1 MRDIRRIAG
10 LGVAF
15 GLSASAGLA
24 QPAATLG
31 KAIEVDDPRQPVVRA
46 APPAPAGTGVTPLFS
61 RGLLRQPA
69 SGTGGTAQ
77 PGGGTT
83 TLPPP
88 RPADGQPNVTEQRG
102 TTTAPPPTTTYP
114 IYPSGPAA
122 TMGAP
127 MPVGVVPSAPTPMYS
142 YPSYVVPGSGVTV
155 PGPVVGPQPC
165 DPATGVPYGA
175 FGGGMPIPVSPSSP
189 AVGYGQTV
197 PAPAIRLEDPYLV
210 SPYNPLFPRARA
222 AVANTASALL
232 SPFNRLTLGGE
243 YLLWYTRAQDA
254 PPLLTTSSPAN
265 NGIIGQGDTRVIFGQ
280 GNIADTLHSGA
291 RFSGVF
297 RLTDLWALDGNVWF
311 LGRNGRT
318 FNAGSDQYPVLA
330 RPFFNVN
337 TGQNFSQLIAFPGVA
352 TGAAQIDYD
361 TQLWGAEANFRRGV
375 LCGPCS
381 RLDALVGFRYLNLA
395 ESLEITERF
404 ARTPN
409 SPPSIGVPTALSG
422 VVTDRFRTENH
433 FYGVNVG
440 LAGEMHR
447 GWWFLQGRAA
457 VGLGTIYQ
465 QVNTNGSQVLNTT
478 SGVTQTAGGLL
489 VLPGANLG
497 NFSQAKFGVVPDVG
511 LTVGLHLTP
520 NLRFGVGYNFMYV
533 NSVVRPPNQID
544 TGLDVTRIP
553 NFPVTPTPPA
563 ISGVRPTVPMRTS
576 DFFAQ
581 GVTFSLFWTW

>member
-1 MRDIRRIAG
+1 MRGIRIAG
-10 LGVAF
+10 VSVAV
-15 GLSASAGLA
+15 GLLTSPVTA
-24 QPAATLG
+24 QTVPSPAATLG
-31 KAIEVDDPRQPVVRA
+31 RAVVVDETQNVVRA
-46 APPAPAGTGVTPLFS
+46 APPDATRPGVTPLFS
-61 RGLLRQPA
+61 RGLFRQA
-69 SGTGGTAQ
+69 TGGVGTPQ
-77 PGGGTT
+77 PGGS

-88 RPADGQPNVTEQRG
+88 RPADPQQPNVTIERG
-102 TTTAPPPTTTYP
+102 NSTAPPPP
-114 IYPSGPAA
+114 GVPGPTA

-127 MPVGVVPSAPTPMYS
+127 VPYQPAPG
-142 YPSYVVPGSGVTV
+142 YPNSVVPGSGVVV
-155 PGPVVGPQPC
+155 PGPVVGPQAC
-165 DPATGVPYGA
+165 DPVSGVPV
-175 FGGGMPIPVSPSSP
+175 GGMPIPVTPSAP

-197 PAPAIRLEDPYLV
+197 PAPAVRLEDPYLV
-210 SPYNPLFPRARA
+210 PPYNPLFPRVRG
-222 AVANTASALL
+222 AVANTL
-232 SPFNRLTLGGE
+232 SGVGDRLTLGAE

-291 RFSGVF
+291 RFSAVY

-311 LGRNGRT
+311 LGRNGRSFT
-318 FNAGSDQYPVLA
+318 ATSDQYPVLA
-330 RPFFNVN
+330 RPFFDVN
-337 TGQNFSQLIAFPGVA
+337 NGRNFSQLIAAPGLA

-361 TQLWGAEANFRRGV
+361 TRLWGAEANFRRGF

-381 RLDALVGFRYLNLA
+381 RLDALVGFRYLSLD
-395 ESLEITERF
+395 ESLQITETF

-422 VVTDRFRTENH
+422 TVTDKFRTENH
-433 FYGVNVG
+433 FYGVNLG
-440 LAGEMHR
+440 LAGEVQR

-457 VGLGTIYQ
+457 VGLGTVYQ
-465 QVNTNGSQVLNTT
+465 QVSIFGAQTLNTT
-478 SGVTQTAGGLL
+478 TGVQQTAGGLL
-489 VLPGANLG
+489 ALPGANIG
-497 NFSQAKFGVVPDVG
+497 RFNQAKFGVVPDVG
-511 LTVGLHLTP
+511 LTVGLNLTP

-544 TGLDVTRIP
+544 TGLDVRRIP

-563 ISGVRPTVPMRTS
+563 IAGVRPVVPMRTT